1 MVTQVTWGAPSQRR
15 AANAITPTGRGKMAD
30 VNPKRILV
38 VGAGHVGLYAA
49 LRLAKKLN
57 SREAEVI
64 VVDPQPHMTYQPFLP
79 EAAAGN
85 ISPRHSVV
93 PLRRELRKCTIVAGA
108 VTRIEHSRRT
118 ATVQPITGPV
128 REIRYDHVIVAPG
141 SVSRTLPIPGLH
153 EHGIGFKTI
162 GEAIYL
168 RNHVLDRLD
177 VAAATTDPDVR
188 RRALTFVFVGGG
200 YAGIE
205 ALAEMEDMAR
215 DALKYYPELTPADMR
230 WVLVEATQRV
240 LPEVD
245 RDMGAYTVQQLLK
258 RNMDI
263 RLDTRLE
270 SCVDGMVTL
279 SDGDSFPSDTI
290 VWTAGVK
297 PSPVLDATDLP
308 RDERRRVTCLPT
320 LQVVDSDRVVEGAW
334 SAGDCAAVPDLTGP
348 PGSYCSPS
356 AQHAVRQATRM
367 ADNIAA
373 VIRGLEPVNYR
384 HKHAGS
390 VASLGLY
397 KGVAQVYGIK
407 MTGWPAWFMHR
418 TYHMSRIPSLNRKV
432 RVVVDWTLA
441 FFLRREVVALGQLH
455 EPREEFVEASQPV
468 ASPRA

>member
-1 MVTQVTWGAPSQRR
+1 M
-15 AANAITPTGRGKMAD
+15 
-30 VNPKRILV
+30 NPKRILV

-49 LRLAKKLN
+49 LRLSKKLS
-57 SREAEVI
+57 SREAEVV

-79 EAAAGN
+79 EASAGN

-93 PLRRELRKCTIVAGA
+93 PLRRELRKCKVLVGA
-108 VTRIEHSRRT
+108 VTRIDHARRT
-118 ATVQPITGPV
+118 AVVQPISGPT
-128 REIRYDHVIVAPG
+128 REIQYDHVVVAPG

-177 VAAATTDPDVR
+177 VAAATVDPVVR
-188 RRALTFVFVGGG
+188 RNALTFVFVGGG

-215 DALKYYPELTPADMR
+215 DALRYYPELKPEDMR

-263 RLDTRLE
+263 RLGTRLE
-270 SCVDGMVTL
+270 SCVDGVVKL
-279 SDGDSFPSDTI
+279 SDGDSFKADTI

-297 PSPVLDATDLP
+297 PSPMLDATDFP
-308 RDERRRVTCLPT
+308 RDDRRRVTCLPT
-320 LQVVDSDRVVEGAW
+320 LQVVDGDTVVEGAW
-334 SAGDCAAVPDLTGP
+334 SAGDCAAVPDLTKE
-348 PGSYCSPS
+348 PGDFCSPS
-356 AQHAVRQATRM
+356 AQHAVRQAGRM
-367 ADNIAA
+367 ADNIAN
-373 VIRGLEPVNYR
+373 VIRGRAPVNYK

-397 KGVAQVYGIK
+397 KGVAQVYGVK

-418 TYHMSRIPSLNRKV
+418 TYHMSRIPSFNRKV

-441 FFLRREVVALGQLH
+441 FFLKREVVALGQLH
-455 EPREEFVEASQPV
+455 DPREEFVEASAPPARKQPV
-468 ASPRA
+468 GTGKPV

>member
-1 MVTQVTWGAPSQRR
+1 MMGV
-15 AANAITPTGRGKMAD
+15 
-30 VNPKRILV
+30 VNPQRILV

-49 LRLAKKLN
+49 LRLSKKLRA
-57 SREAEVI
+57 REAEVT

-93 PLRRELRKCTIVAGA
+93 PLRRELRHCKIVSGA
-108 VTRIEHSRRT
+108 ITRIEHSRRT
-118 ATVQPITGPV
+118 ATVQPIIGPPL
-128 REIRYDHVIVAPG
+128 EIEYDQIIVAPG
-141 SVSRTLPIPGLH
+141 SVSRTLPIPGLR

-177 VAAATTDPDVR
+177 VAAATTDAETR

-215 DALKYYPELTPADMR
+215 DALKYYPELTVGDMH

-258 RNMDI
+258 RGLDI

-270 SCVDGMVTL
+270 SCVDGVVKL
-279 SDGDSFPSDTI
+279 SDGDSFASDTI

-297 PSPVLDATDLP
+297 PSPMLDDTDLP
-308 RDERRRVTCLPT
+308 RDDKRRVTCLPT
-320 LQVVDSDRVVEGAW
+320 LQVVDGDTVLEGAW

-348 PGSYCSPS
+348 PGALCSPS
-356 AQHAVRQATRM
+356 AQHAVRQAVRM
-367 ADNIAA
+367 ADNIRA
-373 VIRGLEPVNYR
+373 VIRGKDPVPYK
-384 HKHAGS
+384 HKHVGS
-390 VASLGLY
+390 VASLGLH

-407 MTGWPAWFMHR
+407 LKGLPAWFMHR
-418 TYHMSRIPSLNRKV
+418 TYHVSRIPSFNRKV
-432 RVVVDWTLA
+432 RVVIDWTLA

-455 EPREEFVEASQPV
+455 DPRDEFTEVTPTV
-468 ASPRA
+468 PPRVG

>member
-1 MVTQVTWGAPSQRR
+1 M
-15 AANAITPTGRGKMAD
+15 
-30 VNPKRILV
+30 NPKRILV

-49 LRLAKKLN
+49 LRLSKKLS
-57 SREAEVI
+57 SREAEVM

-93 PLRRELRKCTIVAGA
+93 PLRRELRRCKMVAGT
-108 VTRIEHSRRT
+108 VTRIEHDRKV
-118 ATVQPITGPV
+118 ATVQPISGPA
-128 REIRYDHVIVAPG
+128 REITYDHVIVAPG

-153 EHGIGFKTI
+153 EQGIGFKTI

-177 VAAATTDPDVR
+177 VAAATPDPDVR
-188 RRALTFVFVGGG
+188 RSALTFTFVGGG

-215 DALKYYPELTPADMR
+215 DALRYYPELKQDEVR

-245 RDMGAYTVQQLLK
+245 RDMGAYTVQQLMK

-270 SCVDGMVTL
+270 SCVDGVVKL
-279 SDGDSFPSDTI
+279 SDGDSFRSDTI

-297 PSPVLDATDLP
+297 PSPMLDSTDFP
-308 RDERRRVTCLPT
+308 RDDRRRITCLPT
-320 LQVVDSDRVVEGAW
+320 LQVIDGDRVLEGAW
-334 SAGDCAAVPDLTGP
+334 SAGDCAAVPDLTKE
-348 PGSYCSPS
+348 PGNFCSPS
-356 AQHAVRQATRM
+356 AQHAVRQAARM

-373 VIRGLEPVNYR
+373 VIRGREPVNYK
-384 HKHAGS
+384 HKHVGS
-390 VASLGLY
+390 VASLGLH

-407 MTGWPAWFMHR
+407 MTGWPAWVMHR
-418 TYHMSRIPSLNRKV
+418 TYHMSRIPSFNRKV
-432 RVVVDWTLA
+432 RVVVDWSLA
-441 FFLRREVVALGQLH
+441 FFLKREVVALGQLH
-455 EPREEFVEASQPV
+455 DPREEFVEASQPV
-468 ASPRA
+468 GAPRV

>member
-1 MVTQVTWGAPSQRR
+1 M
-15 AANAITPTGRGKMAD
+15 
-30 VNPKRILV
+30 
-38 VGAGHVGLYAA
+38 
-49 LRLAKKLN
+49 
-57 SREAEVI
+57 
-64 VVDPQPHMTYQPFLP
+64 
-79 EAAAGN
+79 
-85 ISPRHSVV
+85 V
-93 PLRRELRKCTIVAGA
+93 PLRRELRRCKVVAGT
-108 VTRIEHSRRT
+108 VTRIEHDRKV
-118 ATVQPITGPV
+118 ATVQPISGPTT
-128 REIRYDHVIVAPG
+128 EIAYDHVIVAPG
-141 SVSRTLPIPGLH
+141 AVSRTLPIPGLH

-177 VAAATTDPDVR
+177 VAAATPDPEVR
-188 RRALTFVFVGGG
+188 RSALTFTFVGGG

-215 DALKYYPELTPADMR
+215 DALRYYPELKPEDMR

-270 SCVDGMVTL
+270 SCVDGVVKL
-279 SDGDSFPSDTI
+279 SDGDSFRSDTI

-297 PSPVLDATDLP
+297 PSPMLDATDFP

-320 LQVVDSDRVVEGAW
+320 LQVVDGDRVVEGAW
-334 SAGDCAAVPDLTGP
+334 SAGDCAAVPDLTKE
-348 PGSYCSPS
+348 PGNFCSPS
-356 AQHAVRQATRM
+356 AQHAVRQAARM
-367 ADNIAA
+367 ADNIAN
-373 VIRGLEPVNYR
+373 VVRGRQPVEYK

-407 MTGWPAWFMHR
+407 MTGLPAWFMHR
-418 TYHMSRIPSLNRKV
+418 TYHMSRIPSFNRKV
-432 RVVVDWTLA
+432 RVVVDWSLA
-441 FFLRREVVALGQLH
+441 FFLKREVVALGQLH
-455 EPREEFVEASQPV
+455 DPREEFVEASQP
-468 ASPRA
+468 AAPRV

>member
-1 MVTQVTWGAPSQRR
+1 M
-15 AANAITPTGRGKMAD
+15 
-30 VNPKRILV
+30 NPKRILV

-49 LRLAKKLN
+49 LRLSKKLS
-57 SREAEVI
+57 SREAEVM

-93 PLRRELRKCTIVAGA
+93 PLRRELKRCKMVAGT
-108 VTRIEHSRRT
+108 VTRIEHDRKV
-118 ATVQPITGPV
+118 ATVQPISGPA
-128 REIRYDHVIVAPG
+128 REIPYDHVVVAPG

-153 EHGIGFKTI
+153 EQGIGFKTI

-177 VAAATTDPDVR
+177 VAAATADADVR
-188 RRALTFVFVGGG
+188 RSALTFTFVGGG

-215 DALKYYPELTPADMR
+215 DALRYYPELNQDEVR

-245 RDMGAYTVQQLLK
+245 RDMGAYTVQQLMK

-270 SCVDGMVTL
+270 SCVDGVVKL
-279 SDGDSFPSDTI
+279 SDGDSFRSDTI

-297 PSPVLDATDLP
+297 PSPMLDATDFP
-308 RDERRRVTCLPT
+308 RDDRRRITCLPT
-320 LQVVDSDRVVEGAW
+320 LQVVDGDQVVEGAW
-334 SAGDCAAVPDLTGP
+334 SAGDCAAVPDLTKE
-348 PGSYCSPS
+348 PGNFCSPS
-356 AQHAVRQATRM
+356 AQHAVRQAARM
-367 ADNIAA
+367 ADNITA
-373 VIRGLEPVNYR
+373 VIRGREPVNYK
-384 HKHAGS
+384 HKHVGS
-390 VASLGLY
+390 VASLGLH

-407 MTGWPAWFMHR
+407 MTGWPAWVMHR
-418 TYHMSRIPSLNRKV
+418 TYHMSRIPSFNRKV
-432 RVVVDWTLA
+432 RVVVDWSLA
-441 FFLRREVVALGQLH
+441 FFLKREVVALGQLH
-455 EPREEFVEASQPV
+455 DPREEFVEASQPV
-468 ASPRA
+468 GAPRV

>member
-1 MVTQVTWGAPSQRR
+1 M
-15 AANAITPTGRGKMAD
+15 
-30 VNPKRILV
+30 

-49 LRLAKKLN
+49 LRLSKKLRA
-57 SREAEVI
+57 REAEVT

-93 PLRRELRKCTIVAGA
+93 PLRRELKHCKIVAGA
-108 VTRIEHSRRT
+108 VTRIEHARRT
-118 ATVQPITGPV
+118 ATVQPIIGPPL
-128 REIRYDHVIVAPG
+128 EIEYDQIIVAPG
-141 SVSRTLPIPGLH
+141 SVSRTLPIPGLR

-177 VAAATTDPDVR
+177 VGAATTDPETR

-215 DALKYYPELTPADMR
+215 DALKYYPELSVDDMR

-245 RDMGAYTVQQLLK
+245 RDMGAYTVQQLLQ
-258 RNMDI
+258 RGLDI

-270 SCVDGMVTL
+270 SCVDGVVKL
-279 SDGDSFPSDTI
+279 SDGDSFPADTL

-297 PSPVLDATDLP
+297 PSPMLDDTDLP
-308 RDERRRVTCLPT
+308 RDERRRVTCAAT
-320 LQVVDSDRVVEGAW
+320 LQVVDGDRVLEGAW

-348 PGSYCSPS
+348 PGTFCSPS
-356 AQHAVRQATRM
+356 AQHAVRQAVRM
-367 ADNIAA
+367 ADNIRA
-373 VIRGLEPVNYR
+373 VIRGQEPTPYK
-384 HKHAGS
+384 HKHVGS
-390 VASLGLY
+390 VASLGLH

-407 MTGWPAWFMHR
+407 LKGLPAWFMHR
-418 TYHMSRIPSLNRKV
+418 TYHVSRIPSFNRKV
-432 RVVVDWTLA
+432 RVIIDWTLA
-441 FFLRREVVALGQLH
+441 FFLKREVVALGQLH
-455 EPREEFVEASQPV
+455 DPRVEFTDVTPPIKS
-468 ASPRA
+468 

>member
-1 MVTQVTWGAPSQRR
+1 M
-15 AANAITPTGRGKMAD
+15 
-30 VNPKRILV
+30 NPKRILV

-49 LRLAKKLN
+49 LRLSKKLGP
-57 SREAEVI
+57 REAEVV

-79 EAAAGN
+79 EAAAGS

-93 PLRRELRKCTIVAGA
+93 PLRRELRRCTVLVGA
-108 VTRIEHSRRT
+108 VTRIDHAART
-118 ATVQPITGPV
+118 ALVQPIVGPT
-128 REIRYDHVIVAPG
+128 REIRYDHVVIAPG

-153 EHGIGFKTI
+153 ERGIGFKTI

-177 VAAATTDPDVR
+177 VAAATPDSELR

-205 ALAEMEDMAR
+205 ALAEMEDMTR
-215 DALKYYPELTPADMR
+215 DALRYYPELNPEDMR

-245 RDMGAYTVQQLLK
+245 RDMGAYTVQQLLG
-258 RNMDI
+258 RGMDI
-263 RLDTRLE
+263 RLGTRLE
-270 SCVDGMVTL
+270 SCVDGVVKL
-279 SDGDSFPSDTI
+279 SDGDSFPADTI

-297 PSPVLDATDLP
+297 PSPMLDSTDFP
-308 RDERRRVTCLPT
+308 RDERRRITCRPT
-320 LQVVDSDRVVEGAW
+320 LQVLDGDRVVAGAW
-334 SAGDCAAVPDLTGP
+334 SAGDCAAVPDLTKE
-348 PGSYCSPS
+348 PGNYCSPS
-356 AQHAVRQATRM
+356 AQHAVRQANRM
-367 ADNIAA
+367 ADNIVN
-373 VIRGLEPVNYR
+373 VIRGGEPVAYQ

-407 MTGWPAWFMHR
+407 MRGLPAWFMHR

-432 RVVVDWTLA
+432 RVVADWTLA
-441 FFLRREVVALGQLH
+441 FFLKREVVALGQLH
-455 EPREEFVEASQPV
+455 DPREDFAEASQPV
-468 ASPRA
+468 SAR

>member
-1 MVTQVTWGAPSQRR
+1 MSPQ
-15 AANAITPTGRGKMAD
+15 
-30 VNPKRILV
+30 RILV

-49 LRLAKKLN
+49 LRLSKKLRA
-57 SREAEVI
+57 REAEVT

-93 PLRRELRKCTIVAGA
+93 PLRRELKHCKIVSGA
-108 VTRIEHSRRT
+108 VTRIEHTRKA
-118 ATVQPITGPV
+118 ATVQPIIGPPL
-128 REIRYDHVIVAPG
+128 EIEYDHIVVAPG
-141 SVSRTLPIPGLH
+141 SVSRTLPIPGLR
-153 EHGIGFKTI
+153 EQGIGFKTI

-177 VAAATTDPDVR
+177 VAAATTDLETR

-215 DALKYYPELTPADMR
+215 DALKYYPELTVGDMH

-258 RNMDI
+258 RGLDI

-270 SCVDGMVTL
+270 SCLDGVVKL
-279 SDGDSFPSDTI
+279 SDGDSFASDTL

-297 PSPVLDATDLP
+297 PSPMLDDTDLP
-308 RDERRRVTCLPT
+308 RDNRGRITCLPT
-320 LQVVDSDRVVEGAW
+320 LQVVDGDTVLEGVW

-348 PGSYCSPS
+348 PGTFCSPS
-356 AQHAVRQATRM
+356 AQHAVRQAVRM
-367 ADNIAA
+367 ADNIRA
-373 VIRGLEPVNYR
+373 VIRGKEPVQYK
-384 HKHAGS
+384 HKHVGS
-390 VASLGLY
+390 VASLGLH

-407 MTGWPAWFMHR
+407 LKGPIAWFMHR
-418 TYHMSRIPSLNRKV
+418 TYHVSRIPSFNRKV
-432 RVVVDWTLA
+432 RVVIDWTLA

-455 EPREEFVEASQPV
+455 DPREEFTGVT
-468 ASPRA
+468 PRVD

>member
-1 MVTQVTWGAPSQRR
+1 VSPQ
-15 AANAITPTGRGKMAD
+15 
-30 VNPKRILV
+30 RILV

-49 LRLAKKLN
+49 LRLSRKLRA
-57 SREAEVI
+57 REAEVT

-93 PLRRELRKCTIVAGA
+93 PLRRELKRCKIVSGA
-108 VTRIEHSRRT
+108 VIRIEHSRKT
-118 ATVQPITGPV
+118 ATVQPIIGPPL
-128 REIRYDHVIVAPG
+128 EIEYDHVIVAPG
-141 SVSRTLPIPGLH
+141 SVSRTLPIPGLR

-177 VAAATTDPDVR
+177 VAAATTDQETR

-215 DALKYYPELTPADMR
+215 DALKYYPELNVGDMH

-258 RNMDI
+258 RGLDI

-270 SCVDGMVTL
+270 SCVDGVVKL
-279 SDGDSFPSDTI
+279 SDGDGFASDTI

-297 PSPVLDATDLP
+297 PSPMLDDTDLP
-308 RDERRRVTCLPT
+308 RDDKRRITCLPT
-320 LQVVDSDRVVEGAW
+320 LQVVDGDQVLEGAW

-348 PGSYCSPS
+348 PGTFCSPS
-356 AQHAVRQATRM
+356 AQHAVRQAVRM
-367 ADNIAA
+367 ADNIRA
-373 VIRGLEPVNYR
+373 VIRGKEPVPYK
-384 HKHAGS
+384 HKHVGS
-390 VASLGLY
+390 VASLGLH

-407 MTGWPAWFMHR
+407 LTGLPAWFMHR
-418 TYHMSRIPSLNRKV
+418 TYHVSRIPSFNRKV
-432 RVVVDWTLA
+432 RVVIDWTLA

-455 EPREEFVEASQPV
+455 DPRDEFTEVTPKV
-468 ASPRA
+468 G

>member
-1 MVTQVTWGAPSQRR
+1 M
-15 AANAITPTGRGKMAD
+15 
-30 VNPKRILV
+30 NPKRILV

-49 LRLAKKLN
+49 LRLSKKLS
-57 SREAEVI
+57 SREAEVM

-93 PLRRELRKCTIVAGA
+93 PLRRELRRCKMVAGT
-108 VTRIEHSRRT
+108 VTRIEHGRKV
-118 ATVQPITGPV
+118 ATVQPISGPA
-128 REIRYDHVIVAPG
+128 REITYDHVIVAPG

-153 EHGIGFKTI
+153 EQGIGFKTI

-177 VAAATTDPDVR
+177 VAAATPDPDVR
-188 RRALTFVFVGGG
+188 RAALTFTFVGGG

-215 DALKYYPELTPADMR
+215 DALRYYPELKQDEVR

-245 RDMGAYTVQQLLK
+245 RDMGAYTVQQLMK

-270 SCVDGMVTL
+270 SCVDGVVKL
-279 SDGDSFPSDTI
+279 SDGDSFRSDTI

-297 PSPVLDATDLP
+297 PSPMLDSTDFP
-308 RDERRRVTCLPT
+308 RDDRRRITCLPT
-320 LQVVDSDRVVEGAW
+320 LQVVDGDQVVEGAW
-334 SAGDCAAVPDLTGP
+334 SAGDCAAVPDLTKE
-348 PGSYCSPS
+348 PGNFCSPS
-356 AQHAVRQATRM
+356 AQHAVRQAARM
-367 ADNIAA
+367 ADNITA
-373 VIRGLEPVNYR
+373 VIRGREPVNYK
-384 HKHAGS
+384 HKHVGS
-390 VASLGLY
+390 VASLGLH

-407 MTGWPAWFMHR
+407 MTGWPAWVMHR
-418 TYHMSRIPSLNRKV
+418 TYHMSRIPSFNRKV

-441 FFLRREVVALGQLH
+441 FVLKREVVALGQLH
-455 EPREEFVEASQPV
+455 DPREEFVEASQPV
-468 ASPRA
+468 GAPRV

>member
-1 MVTQVTWGAPSQRR
+1 
-15 AANAITPTGRGKMAD
+15 

-49 LRLAKKLN
+49 LRLSKKLS

-79 EAAAGN
+79 EASAGN
-85 ISPRHSVV
+85 ISPRHAVV
-93 PLRRELRKCTIVAGA
+93 PLRRELRKCKVVAGT
-108 VTRIEHSRRT
+108 VTRIDHDRKT
-118 ATVQPITGPV
+118 AVVQPISGPT
-128 REIRYDHVIVAPG
+128 REIQYDHVVVAPG

-153 EHGIGFKTI
+153 ENGIGFKTI

-177 VAAATTDPDVR
+177 VAAATTDPEVR
-188 RRALTFVFVGGG
+188 SRALTFVFVGGG

-215 DALKYYPELTPADMR
+215 DALRYYPELKPEDMR

-245 RDMGAYTVQQLLK
+245 RDMGAYTVQELLK

-270 SCVDGMVTL
+270 SCVDGVAKL
-279 SDGDSFPSDTI
+279 SDGSIFPSDTI

-297 PSPVLDATDLP
+297 PSPMLDATDFP

-320 LQVVDSDRVVEGAW
+320 LQIVDGDRVVEGAW
-334 SAGDCAAVPDLTGP
+334 SAGDCAAVPDLTKE
-348 PGSYCSPS
+348 PGEFCSPS
-356 AQHAVRQATRM
+356 AQHAVRQAARM
-367 ADNIAA
+367 ADNIAN
-373 VIRGLEPVNYR
+373 VIRGREPVNYK

-390 VASLGLY
+390 VASLGLH
-397 KGVAQVYGIK
+397 KGVAQVYGVK

-418 TYHMSRIPSLNRKV
+418 TYHMSRIPSFNRKV
-432 RVVVDWTLA
+432 RVLVDWSLA
-441 FFLRREVVALGQLH
+441 FFLKREVVALGQLH
-455 EPREEFVEASQPV
+455 DPREEFAEASAPPV
-468 ASPRA
+468 GARV

>member
-1 MVTQVTWGAPSQRR
+1 M
-15 AANAITPTGRGKMAD
+15 
-30 VNPKRILV
+30 NPKRILV

-49 LRLAKKLN
+49 LRLSKKL
-57 SREAEVI
+57 SSSEAEVI

-93 PLRRELRKCTIVAGA
+93 PLRRELRRCKVVAGT
-108 VTRIEHSRRT
+108 VTRIEHDRKV
-118 ATVQPITGPV
+118 ATVQPISGPTT
-128 REIRYDHVIVAPG
+128 EIAYDHVIVAPG
-141 SVSRTLPIPGLH
+141 AVSRTLPIPGLH

-177 VAAATTDPDVR
+177 VAAATPDPDVR
-188 RRALTFVFVGGG
+188 RSALTFTFVGGG

-215 DALKYYPELTPADMR
+215 DALRYYPELKPEDMR

-270 SCVDGMVTL
+270 SCVDGVVKL
-279 SDGDSFPSDTI
+279 SDGDSFRSDTI

-297 PSPVLDATDLP
+297 PSPMLDATDFP

-320 LQVVDSDRVVEGAW
+320 LQVVDGDRVVEGAW
-334 SAGDCAAVPDLTGP
+334 SAGDCAAVPDLTKE
-348 PGSYCSPS
+348 PGNFCSPS

-367 ADNIAA
+367 ADNIAN
-373 VIRGLEPVNYR
+373 VVRGREPVNYA

-407 MTGWPAWFMHR
+407 MTGLPAWFMHR
-418 TYHMSRIPSLNRKV
+418 TYHMSRIPSFNRKI
-432 RVVVDWTLA
+432 RVVVDWSLA
-441 FFLRREVVALGQLH
+441 FFLKREVVALGQLH
-455 EPREEFVEASQPV
+455 DPREEFVEASQPV
-468 ASPRA
+468 APRV